1 MEGLAKKGGGLLL
14 LYDIKPEFDRRGAR
28 VRLVRLLRKK
38 GGVPIQRST
47 WLLPAVDE
55 ELLRLLDEIRMG
67 GGTVFLCEWKPIPLQ
82 RVRASG
88 GVLRVGVVL
97 QGPKPIDEGM
107 ADRVLRLLEEWGAR
121 VRVLISGAMGRVAA
135 LDRGWGCGGAAG
147 ASPLPSRALDELS
160 LENPD
165 LLILLTGCKSLE
177 NGLHM
182 GRKIV
187 ENARLARLL
196 RVPLTQVET
205 AGRGAVIHWAGDPS
219 LSRKLAGSLS
229 LELRSPPPFTGGIER
244 RGGRVYRSLVGVRPG
259 EKILVNGYVVGES
272 LSHDVT
278 LVARGGR
285 LEEIVGGRKYPRGFQ
300 KVGRVDL
307 ARANVKTLRTLRGV
321 PPPRTLPGR
330 KGSRVIL
337 VERADT
343 ALERAQ
349 GAGLVIA
356 VGDDTTMITHEILS
370 RLGIPVLGLV
380 DGDADGLMER
390 SGGRE
395 GVRSGLYLVRVSP
408 GMDDE
413 AGRIVRERLFRGRP
427 WVRLRGDPER
437 MKRRVLETLG
447 ELVQEV
453 VTA

>member
-1 MEGLAKKGGGLLL
+1 MLLF
-14 LYDIKPEFDRRGAR
+14 YDIRPEIDRRGAR
-28 VRLVRLLRKK
+28 VRLVRLLRRK
-38 GGVPIQRST
+38 GGLPIQRST

-55 ELLRLLDEIRMG
+55 ELLRLLDEIRAEG
-67 GGTVFLCEWKPIPLQ
+67 GAVFLCEWKPIPLH
-82 RVRASG
+82 RVRTSG
-88 GVLRVGVVL
+88 EILQAGMVL

-107 ADRVLRLLEEWGAR
+107 ADRILHLLEEWG
-121 VRVLISGAMGRVAA
+121 VRTKIRISGAMGRVAA
-135 LDRGWGCGGAAG
+135 LDRGWGERGEIGT
-147 ASPLPSRALDELS
+147 SLLPSQALDELS

-177 NGLHM
+177 NGFHM

-187 ENARLARLL
+187 ENARLVRLL
-196 RVPLTQVET
+196 RIPLTQVEV
-205 AGRGAVIHWAGDPS
+205 AGKGAVIHWAGDPS
-219 LSRKLAGSLS
+219 LSRKLAASLS
-229 LELRSPPPFTGGIER
+229 LDFRLPPPFTGGIER
-244 RGGRVYRSLVGVRPG
+244 KGGRIYRALVGVRPG

-272 LSHDVT
+272 LSHEVT

-285 LEEIVGGRKYPRGFQ
+285 LEEIVGGKKYPRGIQ
-300 KVGRVDL
+300 KVGKVDL
-307 ARANVKTLRTLRGV
+307 TRATVKTLRTLHIPSARAKLGK
-321 PPPRTLPGR
+321 
-330 KGSRVIL
+330 KGDRVVL

-349 GAGLVIA
+349 GAGLVVA
-356 VGDDTTMITHEILS
+356 VGDDTTTITHEILS

-380 DGDADGLMER
+380 DGDADGLLEK

-395 GVRSGLYLVRVSP
+395 ESSGLYLVRVSP

-413 AGRIVRERLFRGRP
+413 AGRILKERVFRGRT
-427 WVRLRGDPER
+427 WIRMRGNPEGV
-437 MKRRVLETLG
+437 KRRVLETLG